1 MFCLFG
7 RAAVVGGNRELLG
20 GVGIHGPGWWAA
32 LTVLP
37 LAGVLVA
44 RTWNE
49 ERLLVAELAGYR
61 EYMAR
66 TKYRLVPL
74 VW

>member
-1 MFCLFG
+1 M
-7 RAAVVGGNRELLG
+7 
-20 GVGIHGPGWWAA
+20 GIHGPGWWAA